1 MTTTPRVAFWL
12 IPGAADHG
20 WLSVRI
26 AGLAARHGGPVFEPH
41 TTLHVGPVAAGC
53 DVDLLLAAF
62 AARWPPIELEAG
74 PTGQSDVYFKALF
87 SELRADRQDGPILA
101 AMQQAIASAC
111 LSDETGEHVPEAIR
125 DALAGYP
132 LQPDLGLLDTTMPQ
146 ESGVRSAQRL
156 KAVHP
161 GIKVLFLTMHEDEAL
176 LHEALRTG
184 AAGYVIK
191 RAEEMEILQAI
202 HAAMRGDIYVHP
214 AMTRALLHQP
224 VTSEHRRG
232 APANPLTRREIDVLR
247 LLARGNT
254 NRQIA
259 NLLELSMRTVENHRA
274 NLMGKLGP
282 ASRVELVNFAEEHK
296 LL

>member
-125 DALAGYP
+125 HALAGYP
-132 LQPDLGLLDTTMPQ
+132 LQPHLSLLYGCLPSQLRERLARDEDLRG
-146 ESGVRSAQRL
+146 R
-156 KAVHP
+156 
-161 GIKVLFLTMHEDEAL
+161 
-176 LHEALRTG
+176 ALRFDTIAAVRPIPGHADLSRVAHWDVFGHRRLTG
-184 AAGYVIK
+184 A
-191 RAEEMEILQAI
+191 RA
-202 HAAMRGDIYVHP
+202 
-214 AMTRALLHQP
+214 
-224 VTSEHRRG
+224 S
-232 APANPLTRREIDVLR
+232 
-247 LLARGNT
+247 
-254 NRQIA
+254 
-259 NLLELSMRTVENHRA
+259 
-274 NLMGKLGP
+274 
-282 ASRVELVNFAEEHK
+282 
-296 LL
+296 